1 MFKRAPRRT
10 LLILL
15 FSLLALTLGPV
26 PAGAWH
32 FPKGTVDVQILGIND
47 FHGQLEPVPST
58 SSGGRVGATPAG
70 GAEYLATH
78 LAALEATN
86 PNTAIVAAGDLIGAT
101 PLVSALFHDEPTIEA
116 LNHMGLD
123 YAAVGNHEFD
133 EGSEELKRM
142 QHGGCHP
149 VDGCIDGD
157 GFEGADFQYL
167 SANVVRERWPH
178 LPLFPPYA
186 IRNFNGVKVA
196 FVGLVLE
203 GTPSIVTASGVA
215 GLRFL
220 DEAQTLNHLIPWL
233 RFRGAQT
240 VVVLIHEGGA
250 QNVAASETTIDT
262 CQGFT
267 GLIAP
272 IVEATDDEVD
282 LWISGHTHLPYN
294 CVIDG
299 DPVTSAFSTGRVV
312 TDVDMTID
320 RRTGEP
326 TQILVDNKIVTR
338 DVALDPDITALIG
351 KYNTISAPLRNRLV
365 GTITADILRANN
377 AAGESALGDVIADA
391 QLESTD
397 DPAMPGGPAVIA
409 FMNSGGIR
417 TDLLFNQI
425 SAIPPELPG
434 QVTYAEMFNVQP
446 FGNSMVTMTVTG
458 AQIVQLLNEQWKDCT
473 SDPLAPAAPRF
484 LQVSSTFSYQW
495 SVSATGCNR
504 VLAGNVLVNGA
515 PINVAAEYRITVN
528 SFLADGGDS
537 FPVLKLG
544 SNRVGGDVDTDA
556 FEDYFTAH
564 GAVSPGPQNR
574 ITTIP

>member
-1 MFKRAPRRT
+1 
-10 LLILL
+10 
-15 FSLLALTLGPV
+15 
-26 PAGAWH
+26 
-32 FPKGTVDVQILGIND
+32 
-47 FHGQLEPVPST
+47 
-58 SSGGRVGATPAG
+58 
-70 GAEYLATH
+70 
-78 LAALEATN
+78 
-86 PNTAIVAAGDLIGAT
+86 
-101 PLVSALFHDEPTIEA
+101 
-116 LNHMGLD
+116 
-123 YAAVGNHEFD
+123 
-133 EGSEELKRM
+133 
-142 QHGGCHP
+142 
-149 VDGCIDGD
+149 
-157 GFEGADFQYL
+157 
-167 SANVVRERWPH
+167 
-178 LPLFPPYA
+178 
-186 IRNFNGVKVA
+186 
-196 FVGLVLE
+196 
-203 GTPSIVTASGVA
+203 VA